1 MIRTIDELLET
12 AKSIKTKLLVVACAA
27 DAHVLEAV
35 ELARKEDIIHPI
47 LVGDEKEIL
56 KIMKDLSID
65 SSHYEIIDETDK
77 EQASLKAVKLVHDE
91 KEAILMKGLVDTSVI
106 LKAALN
112 KEFGL
117 RTQNRI
123 SHVSVMET
131 ANYHK
136 LLLMS
141 DGAMNIAPSVDE
153 KRQIIENSVKI
164 AHALGNPSPNVAI
177 IGAVEKINPQMEA
190 TLDARDLKKMQEDG
204 IIKNC
209 VVGGP
214 FAIDNAINKEAAL
227 HKGIKDPMA
236 GEADILIM
244 PRIEAGNVFYKT
256 MMFLANAKSA
266 SVIAGAQK
274 PIVLTSRADST
285 MSKYYSI
292 ALSAL
297 VANIE

>member
-1 MIRTIDELLET
+1 MIRTIDELIKT
-12 AKSIKTKLLVVACAA
+12 AKEIETKTLVVACA
-27 DAHVLEAV
+27 DDEHVLEAV
-35 ELARKEDIIHPI
+35 ELARKDDIIRPI
-47 LVGDEKEIL
+47 LVGDQQEIIR
-56 KIMKDLSID
+56 IMKELQINQE
-65 SSHYEIIDETDK
+65 HYKIIDEKDK
-77 EQASLKAVKLVHDE
+77 ENACLEAVKIVHNQ
-91 KEAILMKGLVDTSVI
+91 KEAILMKGLVDTSII

-123 SHVSVMET
+123 SHVSVMESS
-131 ANYHK
+131 NYHK
-136 LLLMS
+136 LILMS
-141 DGAMNIAPSVDE
+141 DGAMNIAPSLDE

-164 AHALGNPSPNVAI
+164 AHALHIEKPNVAV
-177 IGAVEKINPQMEA
+177 IGAVEKVNPQMEA
-190 TLDARDLKKMQEDG
+190 TLHARDLKKMNEDG
-204 IIKNC
+204 INNC
-209 VVGGP
+209 VVSGP

-227 HKGIKDPMA
+227 HKGIDNPAA

-297 VANIE
+297 VANIS

>member
-1 MIRTIDELLET
+1 MDELLDT
-12 AKSIKTKLLVVACAA
+12 AKRIKTKPLVVACAE

-35 ELARKEDIIHPI
+35 ELARKEDIVQPI
-47 LVGDEKEIL
+47 LVGDEQAIL
-56 KIMKDLSID
+56 EIMKELNID
-65 SSHYEIIDETDK
+65 SSKYTIIDEQDK
-77 EQASLKAVKLVHDE
+77 EQASLKAVKIVHDE

-141 DGAMNIAPSVDE
+141 DGAMNIAPSLDE

-164 AHALGNPSPNVAI
+164 AHALGNNLPNVAV
-177 IGAVEKINPQMEA
+177 IGAVEKINPKMDA
-190 TLDARDLKKMQEDG
+190 TLDARDLKKLQEDG

-256 MMFLANAKSA
+256 MMFLANTKSA

-297 VANIE
+297 VANI

>member
-1 MIRTIDELLET
+1 MI
-12 AKSIKTKLLVVACAA
+12 KSINELVQKAKEIETKKIVVACAA

-35 ELARKEDIIHPI
+35 ELARTENIVEGI
-47 LVGDEKEIL
+47 LVGDKEKIVS
-56 KIMKDLSID
+56 IMNELSINP
-65 SSHYEIIDETDK
+65 SHYEIIDELNK
-77 EQASLKAVKLVHDE
+77 EQACLRSVKLVSQN
-91 KEAILMKGLVDTSVI
+91 KGFFLMKGLVDTSVI
-106 LKAALN
+106 LKAALH

-123 SHVSVMET
+123 SHVSVMEVPT
-131 ANYHK
+131 HSK
-136 LLLMS
+136 LLFMT
-141 DGAMNIAPSVDE
+141 DGAMNIEPTLDE

-164 AHALGNPSPNVAI
+164 AHALGIQSPNVGVI
-177 IGAVEKINPQMEA
+177 SAVEKVNPKMIS
-190 TLDARDLKKMQEDG
+190 TLHAQELVNMNKEN

-214 FAIDNAINKEAAL
+214 FAIDNAINKEAAI
-227 HKGIKDPMA
+227 HKGINDPMA
-236 GEADILIM
+236 GNVDILLM

-266 SVIAGAQK
+266 SVIAGAKK

-285 MSKYYSI
+285 ESKFYSI

-297 VANIE
+297 VADL